1 MFKRT
6 IRLVHGQAMC
16 TEYLEEKRELVRAIP
31 KDRKISNIDKI
42 TQVDFPSIYDYI
54 VRIN

>member
-1 MFKRT
+1 
-6 IRLVHGQAMC
+6 MC

-42 TQVDFPSIYDYI
+42 TQVDFPYIYDYI